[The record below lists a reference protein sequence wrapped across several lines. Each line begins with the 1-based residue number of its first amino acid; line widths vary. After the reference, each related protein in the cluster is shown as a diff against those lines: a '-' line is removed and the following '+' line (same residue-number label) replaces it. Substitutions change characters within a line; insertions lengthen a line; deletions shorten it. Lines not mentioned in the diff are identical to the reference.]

1 MSIFFQGDAAL
12 HIGCMDIHPP
22 SEETKTGCQDL
33 KCHDNL
39 FFIILLLSCFAW
51 ACTFAPPYDPPSVAP
66 AALRATASSHFL
78 DHERCEFVVL
88 QPPVGSDEDFA
99 W

>member
-1 MSIFFQGDAAL
+1 MSIFFQGDAAR

-33 KCHDNL
+33 KCPDNL
-39 FFIILLLSCFAW
+39 FFYYLALPGRVLSP
-51 ACTFAPPYDPPSVAP
+51 PPYDPPSSAP
-66 AALRATASSHFL
+66 AALCASTLSHFL

-88 QPPVGSDEDFA
+88 QPPVGSDEEFA
-99 W
+99 R